1 MRTSHMIY
9 IGAALT
15 SLMCGT
21 LIANSIWPI
30 PQPQTDLLPQAPA
43 QVATGDLQEQR
54 SERPRIDVVFVV
66 DTTGS
71 MSGLLEGAKQ
81 TIWSIANRLSSGDPR
96 PDIRV
101 GLVAYRD
108 ITDEYVTKS
117 FPLTRDLDT
126 IHGQLSQLVASG
138 GGDGP
143 EHVNRGLSDAIHGMS
158 WEEGQNVLR
167 LVFLVGDAPPHDD
180 YNDGPTSAELARTA
194 AAKDITINTVRCG
207 QMPDTA
213 DAWRTIASLAGGQ
226 MTTIEQDG
234 GVQTIASPFDDELA
248 DLNRVLATSSLGWGS
263 AADKANARRKIH
275 TRANLSGQ
283 AAASAASYS
292 AKNAYFVDEDLVT
305 ALEEGRVDLDKVDNE
320 ALPEEMQ
327 RMSESEQRTYVDGL
341 RRKRKALNKRIL
353 EVSKKRDAYIEDNAP
368 ADGFD
373 NRVVDMLRD
382 QASEIGVAY

>member
-30 PQPQTDLLPQAPA
+30 PQPQAELAAEAPV
-43 QVATGDLQEQR
+43 QVASQARQVQ
-54 SERPRIDVVFVV
+54 RPRIDVVFVV

-81 TIWSIANRLSSGDPR
+81 TIWSIANRLSSGEPR

-126 IHGQLSQLVASG
+126 IHGQLSQLVAAG

-158 WEEGQNVLR
+158 WEEGQGVLR

-194 AAKDITINTVRCG
+194 AAKNITINTIRCG
-207 QMPDTA
+207 QMSDTA

-234 GVQTIASPFDDELA
+234 GVQTVASPFDDDLA
-248 DLNRVLATSSLGWGS
+248 ALNRALATSSVGWGS
-263 AADKANARRKIH
+263 ATDKANARRKSSS
-275 TRANLSGQ
+275 RAKLSGQ

-292 AKNAYFVDEDLVT
+292 AKNAYFVEEDLVT
-305 ALEEGRVDLDKVDNE
+305 AIEDGRVDLDRVDNA
-320 ALPEEMQ
+320 ALPEAMQ
-327 RMSESEQRTYVDGL
+327 SMSDTEQRAYVEGL
-341 RRKRKALNKRIL
+341 RAKRSTLNKQIL
-353 EVSKKRDAYIEDNAP
+353 EISKKRDAYIEDNAP

-373 NRVVDMLRD
+373 NKVVDMLRD
-382 QASEIGVAY
+382 QAAEIGVAY

>member
-1 MRTSHMIY
+1 MIY

-30 PQPQTDLLPQAPA
+30 PQPQPELRPEAPA
-43 QVATGDLQEQR
+43 QVGITDLQEQR

-81 TIWSIANRLSSGDPR
+81 TIWSIANRLSSGEPR

-138 GGDGP
+138 GGDSP

-158 WEEGQNVLR
+158 WEAGQNVLR
-167 LVFLVGDAPPHDD
+167 LVFLVGDAPPHND
-180 YNDGPTSAELARTA
+180 YSDGPTSAELARTA
-194 AAKDITINTVRCG
+194 AAKNITINTVQCG
-207 QMPDTA
+207 HMPDTA

-234 GVQTIASPFDDELA
+234 GVQAIASPFDDELA

-263 AADKANARRKIH
+263 ATDKANARRKIH

-292 AKNAYFVDEDLVT
+292 AKNAYFVEEDLVT
-305 ALEEGRVDLDKVDNE
+305 AIEEGRVDLDRVDNE
-320 ALPEEMQ
+320 ALPEAMQ
-327 RMSESEQRTYVDGL
+327 AMDESQQRTYVDGL
-341 RRKRKALNKRIL
+341 RAKRKALNERIL

-373 NRVVDMLRD
+373 NKVVDMLRD

>member
-30 PQPQTDLLPQAPA
+30 PQPQAEVTPEASV
-43 QVATGDLQEQR
+43 QVATQAIQQDL
-54 SERPRIDVVFVV
+54 RPRIDVVFVV

-81 TIWSIANRLSSGDPR
+81 TIWSIANRLSSGEPR

-158 WEEGQNVLR
+158 WEEGQGVLR

-180 YNDGPTSAELARTA
+180 YNDGPTSTELARTA
-194 AAKDITINTVRCG
+194 AAKDITINTIRCG
-207 QMPDTA
+207 QMSDTA
-213 DAWRTIASLAGGQ
+213 DAWRTIASLAGGK

-234 GVQTIASPFDDELA
+234 GVQAISSPFDDELA
-248 DLNRVLATSSLGWGS
+248 ALNRALATSSIGWGS
-263 AADKANARRKIH
+263 AADKANARRKV
-275 TRANLSGQ
+275 RERSNLSGQ

-305 ALEEGRVDLDKVDNE
+305 GIEDGRIDLDRVDNAL
-320 ALPEEMQ
+320 LPEAMQ
-327 RMSESEQRTYVDGL
+327 SMSDTEQRAYVEGL
-341 RRKRKALNKRIL
+341 RSKRAKLNKQIL
-353 EVSKKRDAYIEDNAP
+353 DVSKRRDAFIEDNAP

-373 NRVVDMLRD
+373 NKVVDMLRD
-382 QASEIGVAY
+382 QAAEIGVAY